1 MQENIRKRQPKT
13 PLHLLRCALVPD
25 RHPIPGWFEAVK
37 KPSCAS
43 EESLFLFSIRPMP
56 RSLPRSLRPPSRIAP
71 QFLLAHG
78 GLAQTAGGP
87 NNFSRQPTCLV
98 GGQEHCDQSD
108 VRGLPDATE
117 WRHGKQLLLEIGYPL
132 PSATTTG
139 LPRLRPFAPLL
150 DKVLTGTRILA
161 SNAAATMA

>member
-1 MQENIRKRQPKT
+1 MQGNIKKRRPKT

-56 RSLPRSLRPPSRIAP
+56 RSLPRPLRPPSRIAT
-71 QFLLAHG
+71 QFLLANG
-78 GLAQTAGGP
+78 GLTQTAGGQ
-87 NNFSRQPTCLV
+87 NNFSRQPTGLV
-98 GGQEHCDQSD
+98 GGQEHRDPSD

-117 WRHGKQLLLEIGYPL
+117 WRHGKQL
-132 PSATTTG
+132 
-139 LPRLRPFAPLL
+139 F
-150 DKVLTGTRILA
+150 LA
-161 SNAAATMA
+161 V